1 MAPNAAS
8 VCIATPPSP
17 TISNGSRPAN
27 SSRRAIIL
35 ARRPPTPPR
44 ARRAVAAQAAAVAPS
59 RSIERA
65 GLAQRFINHDRHRV
79 GEIEAPDA
87 RLEDWYP
94 IRTVNSFKHEIAAQA
109 GRLAA
114 KEKKIAARI
123 VRIEIGRVSVSR
135 KKFRLFH
142 FRCRRIAMHRGE
154 LLPSF
159 IRAQIHQRPVVEAGA
174 LEIAILERE
183 SERTHQVEPGLGRGG
198 QTGDRSCV
206 LRNLGANQDDVQIR
220 LGQMHQLPGAGALAR
235 GYRYPLRLTKK
246 RPAPSDS
253 KWSLR

>member
-1 MAPNAAS
+1 MTMAPNAAS

-27 SSRRAIIL
+27 SSRRVIIL
-35 ARRPPTPPR
+35 ARRPPTPAPPR

-109 GRLAA
+109 RRLAA
-114 KEKKIAARI
+114 EEKKIAARI
-123 VRIEIGRVSVSR
+123 VRIEISRVGVSR
-135 KKFRLFH
+135 EKFRPFH
-142 FRCRRIAMHRGE
+142 LRCRRIAMHRGE

-174 LEIAILERE
+174 LE
-183 SERTHQVEPGLGRGG
+183 
-198 QTGDRSCV
+198 
-206 LRNLGANQDDVQIR
+206 
-220 LGQMHQLPGAGALAR
+220 
-235 GYRYPLRLTKK
+235 
-246 RPAPSDS
+246 
-253 KWSLR
+253 

>member
-17 TISNGSRPAN
+17 TISSGSRPAN
-27 SSRRAIIL
+27 SSRRDIIL
-35 ARRPPTPPR
+35 ARRPPMSAPPL
-44 ARRAVAAQAAAVAPS
+44 ARRAAAVPDAAVAAS

-87 RLEDWYP
+87 LLEDWNP

-109 GRLAA
+109 RRLAA

-123 VRIEIGRVSVSR
+123 VRFQIGRVGVCR
-135 KKFRLFH
+135 EKFRFR
-142 FRCRRIAMHRGE
+142 FRCERIVMRRGE

-159 IRAQIHQRPVVEAGA
+159 I
-174 LEIAILERE
+174 
-183 SERTHQVEPGLGRGG
+183 
-198 QTGDRSCV
+198 
-206 LRNLGANQDDVQIR
+206 
-220 LGQMHQLPGAGALAR
+220 
-235 GYRYPLRLTKK
+235 
-246 RPAPSDS
+246 
-253 KWSLR
+253 